1 MNKGRVEAYTDAV
14 VAIILTIM
22 ILEFKTPETPDWE
35 GIIEQLPYFFSYI
48 VSFVFI
54 GVAWYNHH
62 YMFSLADRIS
72 KKVYWVNN
80 LWLFSM
86 SLLPVATSWV
96 GKFPKSPSP
105 EYLYLFV
112 FTFWS
117 LSYFWLS
124 NSIRKT
130 PEHINATVSEKIEK
144 MFPFKFLSSV
154 FFPLSI
160 GVIAI
165 GINFY
170 PLLGIIITFL
180 ELVSLGF
187 LTTPDSDHIKL

>member
-35 GIIEQLPYFFSYI
+35 GIFEQLPYFFAYI

-62 YMFSLADRIS
+62 YMFSLAVRIS

-86 SLLPVATSWV
+86 SLIPVATSWV

-117 LSYFWLS
+117 LAYFWLS

-130 PEHINATVSEKIEK
+130 PEHINTTVSEKIEK

-160 GVIAI
+160 VVIAI
-165 GINFY
+165 GIYFY
-170 PLLGIIITFL
+170 PLLGIIISFL